1 MRVLLRTFEQ
11 SATDTPTVRLGQ
23 FERLSLCDK
32 ASARRQI
39 PVAFTGLSLPNR
51 STAGMGQSDESFNNT
66 EHRDSY
72 NILWLSR
79 IGYFIDNEAQLYRPI
94 EEPEV

>member
-1 MRVLLRTFEQ
+1 
-11 SATDTPTVRLGQ
+11 
-23 FERLSLCDK
+23 
-32 ASARRQI
+32 
-39 PVAFTGLSLPNR
+39 
-51 STAGMGQSDESFNNT
+51 MGQSDESFNNT